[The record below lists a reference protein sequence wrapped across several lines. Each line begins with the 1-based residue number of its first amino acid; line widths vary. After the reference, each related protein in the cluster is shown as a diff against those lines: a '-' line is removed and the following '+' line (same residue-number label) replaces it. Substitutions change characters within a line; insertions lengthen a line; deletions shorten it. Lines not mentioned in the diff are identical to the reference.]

1 MAEAWWLVGNSNV
14 FTPEEKEL
22 ITRKLYRRI
31 NKDGYLLV
39 RCSETRSQLEN
50 KLIAQSKME
59 TLVAE
64 SLIEPKKRK
73 PTKPS
78 KAAKEK
84 RLDSKKRES
93 LKKVLR
99 KNDWHE

>member
-1 MAEAWWLVGNSNV
+1 MAEASWEVMASAV
-14 FTPEEKEL
+14 FSPEEKEL

-31 NKDGYLLV
+31 NKEGFLLI
-39 RCSETRSQLEN
+39 RSSETRSQLEN
-50 KLIAQSKME
+50 KAIAQNKMI

-64 SLIEPKKRK
+64 SLVEPKERK

-78 KAAKEK
+78 KAAKQK

-93 LKKVLR
+93 VKKEMR
-99 KNDWHE
+99 RSDWKE